1 MAANPSF
8 SGCFDKIIHTPC
20 LRTGEDVV
28 QALRGLEGE
37 VSERQLG
44 KQTVHIQVLRFFR
57 NYSKKYLNSTAY
69 CANKTFDPLCWGGRD
84 NLKTRR
90 VW

>member
-1 MAANPSF
+1 MRF
-8 SGCFDKIIHTPC
+8 TKFLGCFDKIIHTPC

-44 KQTVHIQVLRFFR
+44 K
-57 NYSKKYLNSTAY
+57 
-69 CANKTFDPLCWGGRD
+69 
-84 NLKTRR
+84 LKSRLQILAKLQKSFKR
-90 VW
+90 ISQLDSLPCQSND